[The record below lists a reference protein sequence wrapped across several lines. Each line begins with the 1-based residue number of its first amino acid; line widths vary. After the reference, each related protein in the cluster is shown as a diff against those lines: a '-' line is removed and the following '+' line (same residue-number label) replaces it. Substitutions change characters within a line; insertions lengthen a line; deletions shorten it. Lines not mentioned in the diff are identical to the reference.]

1 MGGSNS
7 LELTFSLNFFLTD
20 EGIMDSDRVIQE
32 MFSIFAFFG
41 RDQEMYWKSLK
52 FFFEI
57 VKNLDGSADFNI
69 KLKMFD
75 QTKSDQNAQEQ
86 TIIIQT
92 IKNFEFK

>member
-1 MGGSNS
+1 
-7 LELTFSLNFFLTD
+7 
-20 EGIMDSDRVIQE
+20 

-75 QTKSDQNAQEQ
+75 QTKSD
-86 TIIIQT
+86 
-92 IKNFEFK
+92 